1 MEVTNLIQ
9 VSQQFAQ
16 LRGTKSTFKKS
27 GAKQLLEKI
36 EQTNF

>member
-16 LRGTKSTFKKS
+16 LRGTNQLLEKSTFRKS
-27 GAKQLLEKI
+27 GAKLKQI
-36 EQTNF
+36 E